1 MENGKDLVAR
11 EKMLEASYFAG
22 MAFTNALVHLGH
34 SIGHTIGA
42 RFHVPH
48 GLACAF
54 CLPEVIEYTA
64 WTEKEK
70 VEMICEEMGVTVPE
84 GADWKEVGALARD
97 AIRALIKKVGL
108 PNLEQSNIPLDELV
122 KLAPMVTADTGFAI
136 IPYRITA
143 ARVAEM
149 FRSAYSA

>member
-1 MENGKDLVAR
+1 M
-11 EKMLEASYFAG
+11 
-22 MAFTNALVHLGH
+22 
-34 SIGHTIGA
+34 
-42 RFHVPH
+42 
-48 GLACAF
+48 
-54 CLPEVIEYTA
+54 
-64 WTEKEK
+64 
-70 VEMICEEMGVTVPE
+70 TVPE